1 MVKSLRMSQFNG
13 VKDMRIIAGQ
23 YRGYRLK
30 AVPGMGTRPT
40 ADKIKGAIF
49 NVLGEK
55 VENARVLDLFS
66 GTGNLALEAL
76 SRGAK
81 EAILIEKNRV
91 AQDVVRLNLEHVGT
105 QRAKLLAMDAFTYLE
120 QAQEEVFDLIFL
132 DPPYHKGL
140 SVKALRQLAQPCRLS
155 ESGVIVVETAKDE
168 EVPEVPFFEV
178 RKTGEYGDTKIW
190 YIQRS

>member
-1 MVKSLRMSQFNG
+1 
-13 VKDMRIIAGQ
+13 MRIISGK

-49 NVLGEK
+49 NVLREK

-81 EAILIEKNRV
+81 EAILIEKSRT
-91 AQDVVRLNLEHVGT
+91 AQDIIRFNLEHVGT
-105 QRAKLLAMDAFTYLE
+105 EQAKLMTMDAFAYLE
-120 QAQEEVFDLIFL
+120 HAQEEVFDLIFL

-140 SVKALRQLAQPCRLS
+140 SEKALHQLAEPCRLS

-168 EVPEVPFFEV
+168 FVPEIKPFEV

-190 YIQRS
+190 YIQRSRMIGVD